1 MLLTDLY
8 FGFFIDSIKV
18 NIRVERAEGEAI
30 RIEREAEVECIAQE
44 QVRILSSLFGD
55 VTNDIYC

>member
-30 RIEREAEVECIAQE
+30 RIEREAEAECIAQE
-44 QVRILSSLFGD
+44 QVRILS
-55 VTNDIYC
+55 